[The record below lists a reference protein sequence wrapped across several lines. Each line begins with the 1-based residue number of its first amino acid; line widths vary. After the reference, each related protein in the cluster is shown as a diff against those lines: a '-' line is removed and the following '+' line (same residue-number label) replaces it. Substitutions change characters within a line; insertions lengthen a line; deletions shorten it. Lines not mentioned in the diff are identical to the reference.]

1 LTKNIEVD
9 KIINLSEKGSQK
21 SQKTEL
27 TEIFQVDKIFFEEN
41 KKDFVLIEEEN
52 FTFGEA
58 DHSKLS

>member
-1 LTKNIEVD
+1 MD

-58 DHSKLS
+58 DHIKLS